1 MPSVNYSS
9 NIRSANTV
17 VNASTDGGNRLNI
30 SISSSQF
37 GSSGLSAGN
46 AIYYSTST
54 GKYEKSKAD
63 SPITSEVLGVIEGF
77 DPTGNA
83 NVVLYGSIGLT
94 GFFNLGT
101 GGDGGHDIYFLS
113 GVTAGVLQSL
123 APTNVNHIVKAVYQT
138 APHGVYTGV
147 VVNYIGYKVPVT

>member
-63 SPITSEVLGVIEGF
+63 SPITSEVLGVIEGLDDF
-77 DPTGNA
+77 NNLLFMTSAGHSFYSAYWIP
-83 NVVLYGSIGLT
+83 LY
-94 GFFNLGT
+94 FNLFPLEAEK
-101 GGDGGHDIYFLS
+101 Y
-113 GVTAGVLQSL
+113 AG
-123 APTNVNHIVKAVYQT
+123 I
-138 APHGVYTGV
+138 
-147 VVNYIGYKVPVT
+147 NYSDL